1 MSLQQRAADLGLKSM
16 NAVHRVLMALTGKR
30 VGRQVFGM
38 PTVEL
43 HVTGRKSGQRRSTL
57 LTAPIFENGRIVLV
71 ASKGG
76 DDRDP
81 EWYRNLVARPE
92 IELTIDGATTAWTAR
107 TATSDER
114 AELWPRVTEV
124 YKGYAGYQ
132 KRTERVIPLVICTP
146 RDNAAE

>member
-1 MSLQQRAADLGLKSM
+1 MSHQHKAADLGLKSM
-16 NAVHRVLMALTGKR
+16 NAAHRVLLKLTGKR

-57 LTAPIFENGRIVLV
+57 LTAPVFEDGRIVLV

-81 EWYRNLVARPE
+81 EWYRNLVEHPE
-92 IELTIDGATTAWTAR
+92 AELTIDDVTTAWTAR
-107 TATSDER
+107 TATSAER
-114 AELWPRVTEV
+114 AELWPRMTAA
-124 YKGYAGYQ
+124 YKGYAAYQ

-146 RDNAAE
+146 RNSAAD